1 LFGFIND
8 KECFMNVGIF
18 GLGYVGCVMAACL
31 ANDGNQVVGI
41 DINPLKVDMIN
52 AGQSPII
59 EPGLADMIREG
70 RQSGNLSADMDARV
84 VVQESDISLICV
96 GTPSNDN
103 GSLKLD
109 YVDNVC
115 RQIGE
120 ALREKDSYHVVVV
133 RSTVLPGTLDD
144 RLIPILESTSG
155 RKAGEDFGVCM
166 NPEFL
171 REGSAIK
178 DYYHPGLLVI
188 GELDRRS
195 GDLLAPLYAPI
206 EVPLTRTTIRTA
218 EMVKYTCN
226 AFHALKVV
234 FGNEV
239 GTLAK
244 ANGVDG
250 QEVMEIICQ
259 DKQLNISTTYL
270 RPGYAFG
277 GSCLPKDL
285 RAILYRAKELDV
297 EVPMLG
303 TLLQSNH
310 QHVEMSIKM
319 VERTGK
325 HKIGVLGLS
334 FKAETD
340 DVRESPV
347 IILIETL
354 IGRGYQVRIYDE
366 KIQLARLV
374 GANKAF
380 LEKGIPHITTL
391 LCATMQ
397 ELIDE
402 SDVLVVANS
411 AAEFRQIGE
420 KMKPGQFLIDLVGI
434 AKVTG
439 SDMQNYEGICW

>member
-1 LFGFIND
+1 
-8 KECFMNVGIF
+8 
-18 GLGYVGCVMAACL
+18 
-31 ANDGNQVVGI
+31 
-41 DINPLKVDMIN
+41 
-52 AGQSPII
+52 
-59 EPGLADMIREG
+59 
-70 RQSGNLSADMDARV
+70 
-84 VVQESDISLICV
+84 V

-103 GSLKLD
+103 GSLRLD

-120 ALREKDSYHVVVV
+120 ALREKDGYHVVVV
-133 RSTVLPGTLDD
+133 RSTVLPGTVED
-144 RLIPILESTSG
+144 RLIPIIERASG
-155 RKAGEDFGVCM
+155 RKAGVHFGVCM

-178 DYYHPGLLVI
+178 DYYHPGILVI
-188 GELDRRS
+188 GELDQRS

-206 EVPLTRTTIRTA
+206 EVPLTRTTLRTA
-218 EMVKYTCN
+218 EMVKYACN

-234 FGNEV
+234 FGNEI

-244 ANGVDG
+244 ANGIDG
-250 QEVMEIICQ
+250 QEVMDIICQ
-259 DKQLNISTTYL
+259 DRQLNISTAYL

-297 EVPMLG
+297 DVPMLG

-325 HKIGVLGLS
+325 RKIGVLGLS

-347 IILIETL
+347 ITLIETL

-391 LCATMQ
+391 MCATMQ
-397 ELIDE
+397 ELIE
-402 SDVLVVANS
+402 QSEVLVVANG
-411 AAEFRQIGE
+411 AAEFRRIGE
-420 KMKPGQFLIDLVGI
+420 MIKPDQWLIDLVGI
-434 AKVTG
+434 AKTSADSQG
-439 SDMQNYEGICW
+439 QYEGICW

>member
-1 LFGFIND
+1 M
-8 KECFMNVGIF
+8 KVGIF

-31 ANDGNQVVGI
+31 TNDGNQVVGV

-59 EPGLADMIREG
+59 EPGLADMISEG
-70 RQSGNLSADMDARV
+70 KRAGKLRAEMDAKA

-103 GSLKLD
+103 GSLRLD

-120 ALREKDSYHVVVV
+120 ALREKDGYHVVVV
-133 RSTVLPGTLDD
+133 RSTVLPGTVED
-144 RLIPILESTSG
+144 RLIPIIERASG
-155 RKAGEDFGVCM
+155 RKAGVHFGVCM

-178 DYYHPGLLVI
+178 DYYHPGILVI
-188 GELDRRS
+188 GELDQRS

-206 EVPLTRTTIRTA
+206 EVPLTRTTLRTA
-218 EMVKYTCN
+218 EMVKYACN

-234 FGNEV
+234 FGNEI

-244 ANGVDG
+244 ANGIDG
-250 QEVMEIICQ
+250 QEVMDIICQ
-259 DKQLNISTTYL
+259 DRQLNISTAYL

-297 EVPMLG
+297 DVPMLG

-325 HKIGVLGLS
+325 RKIGVLGLS

-347 IILIETL
+347 ITLIETL

-391 LCATMQ
+391 MCATMQ
-397 ELIDE
+397 ELIE
-402 SDVLVVANS
+402 QSEVLVVANG
-411 AAEFRQIGE
+411 AAEFRRIGE
-420 KMKPGQFLIDLVGI
+420 MIKPDQWLIDLVGI
-434 AKVTG
+434 AKTSADSQG
-439 SDMQNYEGICW
+439 QYEGICW

>member
-1 LFGFIND
+1 M
-8 KECFMNVGIF
+8 KVGIF

-41 DINPLKVDMIN
+41 DINRLKVDMIN

-59 EPGLADMIREG
+59 EPGLADMISEG
-70 RQSGNLSADMDARV
+70 KRAGKLRAEMDAKA

-103 GSLKLD
+103 GSLRLD

-120 ALREKDSYHVVVV
+120 ALREKDGYHVVVV
-133 RSTVLPGTLDD
+133 RSTVLPGTVED
-144 RLIPILESTSG
+144 RLIPIIERASG
-155 RKAGEDFGVCM
+155 RKAGVHFGVCM

-178 DYYHPGLLVI
+178 DYYHPGILVI
-188 GELDRRS
+188 GELDQRS

-206 EVPLTRTTIRTA
+206 EVPLTRTTLRTA
-218 EMVKYTCN
+218 EMVKYACN

-234 FGNEV
+234 FGNEI

-244 ANGVDG
+244 ANGIDG
-250 QEVMEIICQ
+250 QEVMDIICQ
-259 DKQLNISTTYL
+259 DRQLNISTAYL

-297 EVPMLG
+297 DVPMLG

-325 HKIGVLGLS
+325 RKIGVLGLS

-347 IILIETL
+347 ITLIETL

-391 LCATMQ
+391 MCATMQ
-397 ELIDE
+397 ELIE
-402 SDVLVVANS
+402 QSEVLVVANG
-411 AAEFRQIGE
+411 AAEFRRIGA
-420 KMKPGQFLIDLVGI
+420 MLKPDQWLIDLVGI
-434 AKVTG
+434 ARKAEDSQG
-439 SDMQNYEGICW
+439 QYEGICW

>member
-1 LFGFIND
+1 M
-8 KECFMNVGIF
+8 KVGIF

-31 ANDGNQVVGI
+31 TNDGNQVVGV
-41 DINPLKVDMIN
+41 DINPLKVDTIN

-59 EPGLADMIREG
+59 EPGLADMISEG
-70 RQSGNLSADMDARV
+70 KRAGKLRADMDARA
-84 VVQESDISLICV
+84 VVQTSDISLICV

-103 GSLKLD
+103 GSLRLD

-120 ALREKDSYHVVVV
+120 ALREKDGYHVVVV
-133 RSTVLPGTLDD
+133 RSTVLPGTVED
-144 RLIPILESTSG
+144 RLIPIIERASG
-155 RKAGEDFGVCM
+155 RKAGVHFGVCM

-178 DYYHPGLLVI
+178 DYYHPGILVI
-188 GELDRRS
+188 GELDQRS

-206 EVPLTRTTIRTA
+206 EVPLTRTTLRTA
-218 EMVKYTCN
+218 EMVKYACN

-234 FGNEV
+234 FGNEI

-244 ANGVDG
+244 ANGIDG
-250 QEVMEIICQ
+250 QEVMDIICQ
-259 DKQLNISTTYL
+259 DRQLNISTAYL

-297 EVPMLG
+297 DVPMLG

-325 HKIGVLGLS
+325 RKIGVLGLS

-347 IILIETL
+347 ITLIETL

-391 LCATMQ
+391 MCATMQ
-397 ELIDE
+397 ELIE
-402 SDVLVVANS
+402 QSEVLVVANG
-411 AAEFRQIGE
+411 AAEFRRIGE
-420 KMKPGQFLIDLVGI
+420 MIKPDQWLIDLVGI
-434 AKVTG
+434 AKTSADSQG
-439 SDMQNYEGICW
+439 QYEGICW

>member
-1 LFGFIND
+1 M
-8 KECFMNVGIF
+8 KVGIF

-41 DINPLKVDMIN
+41 DINRLKVDMIN

-59 EPGLADMIREG
+59 EPGLADMISEG
-70 RQSGNLSADMDARV
+70 KRAGKLRAEMDAKA

-103 GSLKLD
+103 GSLRLD

-120 ALREKDSYHVVVV
+120 ALREKDGYHVVVV
-133 RSTVLPGTLDD
+133 RSTVLPGTVED
-144 RLIPILESTSG
+144 RLIPIIERASG
-155 RKAGEDFGVCM
+155 RKAGVHFGVCM

-178 DYYHPGLLVI
+178 DYYHPGILVI
-188 GELDRRS
+188 GELDQRS

-206 EVPLTRTTIRTA
+206 EVPLTRTTLRTA
-218 EMVKYTCN
+218 EMVKYACN

-234 FGNEV
+234 FGNEI

-244 ANGVDG
+244 ANGIDG
-250 QEVMEIICQ
+250 QEVMDIICQ
-259 DKQLNISTTYL
+259 DRQLNISTAYL

-297 EVPMLG
+297 DVPMLG

-325 HKIGVLGLS
+325 RKIGVLGLS

-347 IILIETL
+347 ITLIETL

-391 LCATMQ
+391 MCATMQ
-397 ELIDE
+397 ELIE
-402 SDVLVVANS
+402 QSEVLVVANG
-411 AAEFRQIGE
+411 AAEFRRIGE
-420 KMKPGQFLIDLVGI
+420 MIKPDQWLIDLVGI
-434 AKVTG
+434 AKTSADSQG
-439 SDMQNYEGICW
+439 QYEGICW

>member
-1 LFGFIND
+1 MKVD
-8 KECFMNVGIF
+8 IF

-31 ANDGNQVVGI
+31 ANDGNHVVGI
-41 DINPLKVDMIN
+41 DINPLKVEMIN

-59 EPGLADMIREG
+59 EPGLADMIRQG
-70 RQSGNLSADMDARV
+70 RQSGKLSADMDARAV
-84 VVQESDISLICV
+84 VLESDISLICV

-103 GSLKLD
+103 GSLRLD

-133 RSTVLPGTLDD
+133 RSTVLPGTVEE
-144 RLIPILESTSG
+144 RLIPILERASG
-155 RKAGEDFGVCM
+155 RKAGVDFGVCM

-178 DYYHPGLLVI
+178 DYYHPGILVI
-188 GELDRRS
+188 GELDQRS
-195 GDLLAPLYAPI
+195 GDLLAPLYEPI
-206 EVPLTRTTIRTA
+206 EVPLTRTAIRTA

-234 FGNEV
+234 FGNEI

-250 QEVMEIICQ
+250 QEVMDIICQ
-259 DKQLNISTTYL
+259 DKQLNISTAYL

-297 EVPMLG
+297 ELPMLG

-319 VERTGK
+319 VERIGK

-347 IILIETL
+347 ITLIETL

-391 LCATMQ
+391 MCATME
-397 ELIDE
+397 ELIDQSE
-402 SDVLVVANS
+402 VLVVANS

-434 AKVTG
+434 AKAAG
-439 SDMQNYEGICW
+439 SQIENYEGICW

>member
-1 LFGFIND
+1 M
-8 KECFMNVGIF
+8 KVGIF

-59 EPGLADMIREG
+59 EPGLADIIREG
-70 RQSGNLSADMDARV
+70 RISGNLRAETDPEV
-84 VVQESDISLICV
+84 VVRESDISLICV

-103 GSLKLD
+103 GSLRLD
-109 YVDNVC
+109 YVNTVC
-115 RQIGE
+115 QEIGE
-120 ALREKDSYHVVVV
+120 ALREKDDYHVVVV
-133 RSTVLPGTLDD
+133 RSTVLPGTVED
-144 RLIPILESTSG
+144 RLIPILEHASG
-155 RKAGEDFGVCM
+155 RKAGVDFGVCM

-188 GELDRRS
+188 GELDKHS
-195 GDLLAPLYAPI
+195 GDTLQPLYDPI
-206 EVPLTRTTIRTA
+206 KVPLTRTTIRTA

-226 AFHALKVV
+226 AFHALNVV
-234 FGNEV
+234 FGNEI

-250 QEVMEIICQ
+250 QEVMDIICQ
-259 DKQLNISTTYL
+259 DKQLNISPAYL

-303 TLLQSNH
+303 TLLHSNH
-310 QHVEMSIKM
+310 QHVEQSIKM
-319 VERTGK
+319 VEKTGK
-325 HKIGVLGLS
+325 HKIGVLGMS

-340 DVRESPV
+340 DVRESPM
-347 IILIETL
+347 ITLIETL

-366 KIQLARLV
+366 KIQLARMV
-374 GANKAF
+374 GANKLF

-391 LCATMQ
+391 MCATVE
-397 ELIDE
+397 ELIDQSE
-402 SDVLVVANS
+402 VLVVANG
-411 AAEFRQIGE
+411 AADFRRIGE
-420 KMKPGQFLIDLVGI
+420 MMKPDQSLIDLVGI
-434 AKVTG
+434 AKTAG
-439 SDMQNYEGICW
+439 DSQGQYEGICW